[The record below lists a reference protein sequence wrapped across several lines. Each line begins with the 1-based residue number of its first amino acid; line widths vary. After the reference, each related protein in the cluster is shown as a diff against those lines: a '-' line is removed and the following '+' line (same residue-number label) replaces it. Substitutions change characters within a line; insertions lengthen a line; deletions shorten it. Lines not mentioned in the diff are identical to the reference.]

1 MREGNE
7 ENVTGYRGTFGQ
19 SVFEWLDYR
28 VAQAGSSQLGMMR
41 GAERL
46 CDVVALTDSDLIRD
60 HINGL

>member
-1 MREGNE
+1 
-7 ENVTGYRGTFGQ
+7 VTGYRRTFGQ

-41 GAERL
+41 GAQRL